1 MATVTLAEAKEHLR
15 VSWGDEDGYITGLI
29 AVVDSALEGQG
40 VATAAPV
47 PASVKHAA
55 LLLIGHF
62 YNNREAVGT
71 EKLRALPMA
80 VDMLIAPHRDLIP
93 AIEEVTP

>member
-1 MATVTLAEAKEHLR
+1 MATVTLAEAKSHLR
-15 VSWGDEDGYITGLI
+15 VSWADEDAYITGLI

-47 PASVKHAA
+47 PASIKHAA

-62 YNNREAVGT
+62 YNNREAVSA
-71 EKLRALPMA
+71 ERLANVPLA
-80 VDMLIAPHRDLIP
+80 VDMLLAPHRDLIP
-93 AIEEVTP
+93 AIPEVTP

>member
-15 VSWGDEDGYITGLI
+15 VSWDDEDAYIAGLI

-47 PASVKHAA
+47 PASIKHAA

-62 YNNREAVGT
+62 YNNREAVSAERLAKVPAT
-71 EKLRALPMA
+71 F
-80 VDMLIAPHRDLIP
+80 DMLIAPHRDLIP
-93 AIEEVTP
+93 AIPEVTP

>member
-15 VSWGDEDGYITGLI
+15 VSWDDEDGYLTGLI
-29 AVVDSALEGQG
+29 AAVDSALEGQG

-62 YNNREAVGT
+62 YNNREAVSA
-71 EKLRALPMA
+71 ERLAKVPMA

-93 AIEEVTP
+93 ATEVTP